1 MTSIR
6 ERAEALRKGINGTA
20 FADPQARD
28 ALSMLVELVVELAGD
43 LEEASAEAAKA
54 AAEVRVLSNN
64 P

>member
-1 MTSIR
+1 MPSIR

-28 ALSMLVELVVELAGD
+28 ALSMLVELVVELAGE
-43 LEEASAEAAKA
+43 LEEASAKAAYA
-54 AAEVRVLSNN
+54 AAEVRLDGQN